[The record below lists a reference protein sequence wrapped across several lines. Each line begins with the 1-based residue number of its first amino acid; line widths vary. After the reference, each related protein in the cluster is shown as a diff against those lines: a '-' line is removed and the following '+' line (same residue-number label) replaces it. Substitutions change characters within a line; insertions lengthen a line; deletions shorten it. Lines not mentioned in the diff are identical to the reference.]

1 MEQVLVAVGYY
12 MNRFAASL
20 RSFQHKML
28 SSSKLRRSFVAA
40 LVVCIFIITLL
51 VLNPRLFHDSPFAKQ
66 IIDLG
71 SPPEPPP
78 TLPKPIYK
86 STPHAPPP
94 IIDNFPLAASA
105 NLSTDLPPIPIW
117 NIPPDPHVEEPTPL
131 FIGFTRNWRLLQQTV
146 VSYITAGWPPGDI
159 YVVENTGTMHS
170 IRDNLLTLQHPFYL
184 NYHRLTAVFGI
195 NVISTPTLLTFA
207 QLQNFY
213 TYTAMEKGWEHYF
226 WGHMDVVAVSDE
238 EYAEDP
244 YASLY
249 SRAVD
254 ALRKTMQPD
263 YGSLAT
269 LWFAYDK
276 LALVSTK
283 AFLEVGGWDTTIP
296 FYMTD
301 CDMHERL
308 FMREY
313 KIEDAV
319 AGKIWDVSTSLDD
332 LATLYRRGMKSSKA
346 KRDDARRPVEAKAA
360 SAAERNSPLYQDLL
374 RTLDDMQHYKNS
386 NSDGRNTWQARQRGG
401 QGEPFYRDPEG
412 FEQAIQMTMEL
423 GRRVFEQK
431 WGRARCD
438 LRDAGMVEE
447 DAWKVVADWE
457 NPEVQK
463 KAQKEMRKAER
474 LKEKEAAAHG
484 RQAR

>member
-1 MEQVLVAVGYY
+1 
-12 MNRFAASL
+12 
-20 RSFQHKML
+20 ML
-28 SSSKLRRSFVAA
+28 SSAKFRRNLFA
-40 LVVCIFIITLL
+40 LLIICALFATLL
-51 VLNPRLFHDSPFAKQ
+51 ILSPRFVQESPFLKVPFAKAPVDNQ
-66 IIDLG
+66 
-71 SPPEPPP
+71 SPESAPS
-78 TLPKPIYK
+78 LPKPIYK
-86 STPHAPPP
+86 PSSHAPPL
-94 IIDNFPLAASA
+94 IIDNFPLAVSA
-105 NLSTDLPPIPIW
+105 NASSDLPSIPSW
-117 NIPPDPHVEEPTPL
+117 NLPPDPHVEETTPVL
-131 FIGFTRNWRLLQQTV
+131 IGFTRNWRLLQQTV

-170 IRDNLLTLQHPFYL
+170 NRDKLLTLQNPFYL
-184 NYHRLTAVFGI
+184 DYDRLTKIFGI

-213 TYTAMEKGWEHYF
+213 TYTAMEKGWDYYF

-238 EYAEDP
+238 EFGEEP
-244 YASLY
+244 YLSLY

-254 ALRKTMQPD
+254 ALRRTTKPD

-276 LALVSTK
+276 LALVRTK
-283 AFLEVGGWDTTIP
+283 AFVEVGGWDTLIP

-313 KIEDAV
+313 KIEEV
-319 AGKIWDVSTSLDD
+319 GVGKIWDVSTSLND
-332 LATLYRRGMKSSKA
+332 LAILYRRGSKSSKA
-346 KRDDARRPVEAKAA
+346 KREEAGTTVEATAETSAEALVEAKAA
-360 SAAERNSPLYQDLL
+360 SAVERNSAFYQDLL
-374 RTLDDMQHYKNS
+374 RELDEMQNYKNS

-412 FEQAIQMTMEL
+412 FEQAIGMTMEL

-431 WGRARCD
+431 WGRDRCD
-438 LRDAGMVEE
+438 LRDAGMVEG

-457 NPEVQK
+457 KPDVQR
-463 KAQKEMRKAER
+463 KAAKELRKAEK

-484 RQAR
+484 

>member
-1 MEQVLVAVGYY
+1 MKLP
-12 MNRFAASL
+12 F
-20 RSFQHKML
+20 
-28 SSSKLRRSFVAA
+28 SKAPLD
-40 LVVCIFIITLL
+40 
-51 VLNPRLFHDSPFAKQ
+51 NESPQ
-66 IIDLG
+66 
-71 SPPEPPP
+71 SPQS
-78 TLPKPIYK
+78 LPKPIYK
-86 STPHAPPP
+86 PSSHAPQQ
-94 IIDNFPLAASA
+94 IVDNFPLAVSAKAAS
-105 NLSTDLPPIPIW
+105 DLPSIPTW
-117 NIPPDPHVEEPTPL
+117 NLPPDPHVEEVTPV

-159 YVVENTGTMHS
+159 YVVENTGTLHS
-170 IRDNLLTLQHPFYL
+170 NRDKLLTLQNPFYL
-184 NYHRLTAVFGI
+184 DYGRLTTVFGI

-213 TYTAMEKGWEHYF
+213 TYTAVEKGWDYYF

-238 EYAEDP
+238 EFSEEP
-244 YASLY
+244 YLSLY

-254 ALRKTMQPD
+254 ALRKTTKPD

-276 LALVSTK
+276 LALVRTK
-283 AFLEVGGWDTTIP
+283 AFIEVGGWDTQIP

-313 KIEDAV
+313 KIEEVAV
-319 AGKIWDVSTSLDD
+319 GKIWDVSTSLDD
-332 LATLYRRGMKSSKA
+332 LATLYRRGSKSSKA
-346 KRDDARRPVEAKAA
+346 KREEADTTVEATAESSVEASVKASVEASVEAKAV

-374 RTLDDMQHYKNS
+374 RTLDEMQNYKNS
-386 NSDGRNTWQARQRGG
+386 NSEGRNTWQARQRGG

-412 FEQAIQMTMEL
+412 FEQAIGMTMEL

-438 LRDAGMVEE
+438 LRDAGMVEG

-457 NPEVQK
+457 KPDVQ
-463 KAQKEMRKAER
+463 RKAEKELR
-474 LKEKEAAAHG
+474 KAEKLKEKEAAAH
-484 RQAR
+484 R

>member
-1 MEQVLVAVGYY
+1 
-12 MNRFAASL
+12 
-20 RSFQHKML
+20 ML
-28 SSSKLRRSFVAA
+28 SSARLRRNLFAL
-40 LVVCIFIITLL
+40 LVVCILTVTLVIL
-51 VLNPRLFHDSPFAKQ
+51 RPRFYHDSPFSKQ
-66 IIDLG
+66 SLDL
-71 SPPEPPP
+71 EPAEKPA
-78 TLPKPIYK
+78 LPKPIYK
-86 STPHAPPP
+86 PSPHVPPL
-94 IIDNFPLAASA
+94 IVDNFPLAASA
-105 NLSTDLPPIPIW
+105 KLPTELPPIPIW
-117 NIPPDPHVEEPTPL
+117 NLPPDPHVEETTPV

-170 IRDNLLTLQHPFYL
+170 NRDNLLTLQNPFYL
-184 NYHRLTAVFGI
+184 DYQRLTTTFGI

-213 TYTAMEKGWEHYF
+213 TYTAIEKGWEHYF

-238 EYAEDP
+238 EYAEGT

-254 ALRKTMQPD
+254 ALRKTTRPD

-276 LALVSTK
+276 LALVRTK

-313 KIEDAV
+313 KIEEV
-319 AGKIWDVSTSLDD
+319 PVGKIWDVSTSLDD
-332 LATLYRRGMKSSKA
+332 LAILYRRGMKSSKA
-346 KRDDARRPVEAKAA
+346 KRDEAGGTAEAETSDPAKAEAVAVVEAKAGAPAEAKGA

-374 RTLDDMQHYKNS
+374 RTLDEMQNYKNG

-438 LRDAGMVEE
+438 LRDSGMVEG

-457 NPEVQK
+457 NPDVQK
-463 KAQKEMRKAER
+463 KAQKELRKAER

-484 RQAR
+484 

>member
-1 MEQVLVAVGYY
+1 MTVGSYIDLIRAVI
-12 MNRFAASL
+12 RPSK
-20 RSFQHKML
+20 HTML
-28 SSSKLRRSFVAA
+28 SSAKLRRNLFAL
-40 LVVCIFIITLL
+40 LVVCVLTATLL
-51 VLNPRLFHDSPFAKQ
+51 ILSPRFYHESLFSKQTVDIESPQ
-66 IIDLG
+66 
-71 SPPEPPP
+71 SSS
-78 TLPKPIYK
+78 LPKPIYK
-86 STPHAPPP
+86 PSPHVPPL
-94 IIDNFPLAASA
+94 IVDNFPLAASA
-105 NLSTDLPPIPIW
+105 KLAADLPPIPIW
-117 NIPPDPHVEEPTPL
+117 NLPPDPHVEENTPV

-170 IRDNLLTLQHPFYL
+170 NRDNLLTLQNPFYL
-184 NYHRLTAVFGI
+184 DYKRLTTVFGI

-213 TYTAMEKGWEHYF
+213 TYTAIEKGWEHYF

-238 EYAEDP
+238 EFAEEP

-249 SRAVD
+249 SRAVA
-254 ALRKTMQPD
+254 ALRKTTQPD

-276 LALVSTK
+276 LALVRTK
-283 AFLEVGGWDTTIP
+283 AFVEVGGWDTTIP

-308 FMREY
+308 FMRQY
-313 KIEDAV
+313 KIEEVAV
-319 AGKIWDVSTSLDD
+319 GKIWDVSTSLDD
-332 LATLYRRGMKSSKA
+332 LAILYRRGMKSSKA
-346 KRDDARRPVEAKAA
+346 RREEAGATIEAKAA

-374 RTLDDMQHYKNS
+374 RTLDEMQNYKNS

-423 GRRVFEQK
+423 GRKVFEQK
-431 WGRARCD
+431 WGRVRCD
-438 LRDAGMVEE
+438 LRDAGMVEG

-457 NPEVQK
+457 NADVQR
-463 KAQKEMRKAER
+463 KALKELRKAEK

-484 RQAR
+484 